1 MRFHREGHRPL
12 IFTAI
17 IMLLALAAV
26 QNLLPQATGW
36 LLLLLVPVYALLL
49 NFFRDPERPVIQ
61 PDDRIVYAP
70 ADGKVLVLEETTENE
85 YFKDR
90 RIQVSIFM
98 SPLDVHVNR
107 YPIGGKVEYAKYHP
121 GKYLLAWNPKSSQ
134 ENERTSVVLGNRYG
148 TLLMRQIA
156 GFLAR
161 RIVCYSETGDS
172 ARQGDDMGFI
182 KLGSRVDLFLPLDA
196 TINVSLQQVVRG
208 NQTII
213 AHLPEAAPA

>member
-1 MRFHREGHRPL
+1 MRFHQEGHRPL

-26 QNLLPQATGW
+26 QNLLPEATGW
-36 LLLLLVPVYALLL
+36 LLLLLLPVYALLL
-49 NFFRDPERPVIQ
+49 NFFRDPERPVLQ
-61 PDDRIVYAP
+61 PDERVVYAP
-70 ADGKVLVLEETTENE
+70 ADGKVLVIEETNEEE

-90 RIQVSIFM
+90 RIQISIFM

-107 YPIGGKVEYAKYHP
+107 YPVGGKVEYAKYHP

-134 ENERTSVVLGNRYG
+134 ENERTSVALGNRYG
-148 TLLMRQIA
+148 RILMRQIA

-161 RIVCYSETGDS
+161 RIVCYSEIGDQ
-172 ARQGDDMGFI
+172 ARQGEDMGFI

-196 TINVSLQQVVRG
+196 SIEVSLGQVVRG
-208 NQTII
+208 NQSII
-213 AHLPEAAPA
+213 ARLPDAPPV

>member
-26 QNLLPQATGW
+26 QNLLPQATAW
-36 LLLLLVPVYALLL
+36 LLLLLLPVYGLLL
-49 NFFRDPERPVIQ
+49 NFFRDPERPILQ
-61 PDDRIVYAP
+61 PDDRIIYAP
-70 ADGKVLVLEETTENE
+70 ADGKVLVLEETTEEE
-85 YFKDR
+85 YFKER

-107 YPIGGKVEYAKYHP
+107 YPVGGQVEYAKYHP

-148 TLLMRQIA
+148 KLLMRQIA

-161 RIVCYSETGDS
+161 RIVCYSEAGDT
-172 ARQGDDMGFI
+172 ARQGEDMGFI

-196 TINVSLQQVVRG
+196 TIEVSLEQVVRG

-213 AHLPEAAPA
+213 ARFPDTPKA

>member
-36 LLLLLVPVYALLL
+36 LLLLLLPVYALLL
-49 NFFRDPERPVIQ
+49 NFFRDPERPVMQ

-70 ADGKVLVLEETTENE
+70 ADGKVLVLEETTETE

-107 YPIGGKVEYAKYHP
+107 YPIGGQVEYAKYHP

-134 ENERTSVVLGNRYG
+134 ENERTSVVLGNRFG
-148 TLLMRQIA
+148 KLLMRQIA

-161 RIVCYSETGDS
+161 RIICYSEAGDVAS
-172 ARQGDDMGFI
+172 QGEDMGFI
-182 KLGSRVDLFLPLDA
+182 KLGSRVDLFLPLDS
-196 TINVSLQQVVRG
+196 TIEVSLQQVVRG

-213 AHLPEAAPA
+213 ARLPEAPSA